1 MRTGRILLAIFSF
14 LLLLW
19 FTSSMKIVIRRIL
32 LLQETKEPLRAA
44 HQDNTPLI
52 SVIIPFDRYKRQE
65 VALQAI
71 YSAASQ
77 TYANVEVIVV
87 DVSGQNLQAALTE
100 KTRHP
105 VKVLSIAQPN
115 GTYAGYV
122 RNYGIRSCNGDY
134 LAFLDADDAFLP
146 RKLELQMRYARA
158 LGVLDFSST
167 EAYFGS
173 ECRFQN
179 GAFVPWKL
187 EEEWSI
193 HDPKTFPLYNA
204 ENYKQELAQL
214 AAEKGLFIDGANLPP
229 LWDLEFLKWHNC
241 AITR

>member
-1 MRTGRILLAIFSF
+1 
-14 LLLLW
+14 
-19 FTSSMKIVIRRIL
+19 
-32 LLQETKEPLRAA
+32 LRAA

-105 VKVLSIAQPN
+105 IKVLSIAQPD

-122 RNYGIRSCNGDY
+122 RNYGIQSCNGDY

-146 RKLELQMRYARA
+146 RKLELHMQYARA

-167 EAYFGS
+167 EAYSGRK
-173 ECRFQN
+173 CRF
-179 GAFVPWKL
+179 
-187 EEEWSI
+187 
-193 HDPKTFPLYNA
+193 
-204 ENYKQELAQL
+204 
-214 AAEKGLFIDGANLPP
+214 
-229 LWDLEFLKWHNC
+229 
-241 AITR
+241 

>member
-1 MRTGRILLAIFSF
+1 
-14 LLLLW
+14 
-19 FTSSMKIVIRRIL
+19 MKIVVRRIL

-105 VKVLSIAQPN
+105 DKVLSIAQPN

-167 EAYFGS
+167 EAYLSS

-179 GAFVPWKL
+179 GAFVPWRL

-204 ENYKQELAQL
+204 ENYKQELARL
-214 AAEKGLFIDGANLPP
+214 AAEKSMIIDGANLPP
-229 LWDLEFLKWHNC
+229 LWDLEFLEWHNC